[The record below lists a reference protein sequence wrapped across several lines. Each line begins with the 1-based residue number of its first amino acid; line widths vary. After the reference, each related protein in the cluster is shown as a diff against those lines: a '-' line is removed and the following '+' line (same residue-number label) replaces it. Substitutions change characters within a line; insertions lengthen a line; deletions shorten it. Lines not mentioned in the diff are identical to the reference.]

1 MNDQAGTNGDVSTT
15 APATML
21 TYGTATAIDF
31 GTLPQV
37 SQLALARRGWSH
49 YLGNEQSSKL
59 TGWKDKFAAD
69 SKAAGKVDDEGN
81 GIGPTEA
88 EVEAK
93 KAELIESAVKALLD
107 GTIGT
112 RAGNGPR
119 LLPFDQAVNDIA
131 KAEVLKVLRENNI
144 KPPKGDE
151 VVKFPDGERTMA
163 QMISTRIDKHGDRI
177 RKEATK
183 RVAESKRLADK
194 AAAVKAAGGAV
205 NAADLGL

>member
-1 MNDQAGTNGDVSTT
+1 MNDQANGESNGTA

-21 TYGTATAIDF
+21 SYGTSTAVDF
-31 GTLPQV
+31 ATLPAASQV
-37 SQLALARRGWSH
+37 ALARRGWSH

-69 SKAAGKVDDEGN
+69 NKAAGKVDAEGN

-88 EVEAK
+88 EIESK
-93 KAELIESAVKALLD
+93 KAEFIESAVKALLD

-112 RAGNGPR
+112 RASGGPR